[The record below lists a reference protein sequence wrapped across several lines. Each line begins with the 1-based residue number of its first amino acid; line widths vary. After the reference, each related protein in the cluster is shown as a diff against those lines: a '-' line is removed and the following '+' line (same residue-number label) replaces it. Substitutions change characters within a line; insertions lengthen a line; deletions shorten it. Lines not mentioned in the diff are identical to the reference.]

1 MKKYIIK
8 RTIAT
13 VITIWA
19 VITVTF
25 FLMHMIPG
33 GPFDSIGQD
42 VPPETLEAMN
52 ERYHLND
59 PVPQQY
65 IRYLCDVVQG
75 DLGPSYRQS
84 GVSVTSILKQGFPVS
99 AKVGT
104 VAVIIIVS
112 FGIVL
117 GVIAALFKGR
127 FIEQFITVFTTIGM
141 SIPGFVMAASILYFF
156 SERWALLPSN
166 GISTWKHYVGPVIA
180 LSLFSIA
187 FIVRL
192 MASNLREVLQQDY
205 IRTARANG
213 IPEYKVIFKH
223 AMRNAIIPVI
233 TYLGPTVGSI
243 LTGSFV
249 VEKVFTIP
257 GMGKYFVDSINMRD
271 YTVLMGV
278 TLFYAVLI
286 ILILFLIDLVY
297 AWIDPRIK
305 LK

>member
-33 GPFDSIGQD
+33 GPFDLIGQD

-65 IRYLCDVVQG
+65 IRYLVNAVQG

-84 GVSVTSILKQGFPVS
+84 GVSVVSILKQGFPVS
-99 AKVGT
+99 AKVGA
-104 VAVIIIVS
+104 VAVVIIVS
-112 FGIVL
+112 FGVVL
-117 GVIAALFKGR
+117 GIIAALFKGR
-127 FIEQFITVFTTIGM
+127 FIEQFVTVFTTIGM

-166 GISTWKHYVGPVIA
+166 GISTWKHYIGPVVA

-223 AMRNAIIPVI
+223 AMRNAIIPVV

-297 AWIDPRIK
+297 VWIDPRIK

>member
-8 RTIAT
+8 RTLAT

-65 IRYLCDVVQG
+65 IRYLLDVVQG

-84 GVSVTSILKQGFPVS
+84 GVSVVSILKQGFPVS
-99 AKVGT
+99 AKVGA
-104 VAVIIIVS
+104 VAVVIIVS

-117 GVIAALFKGR
+117 GIIAALFKGR
-127 FIEQFITVFTTIGM
+127 FIEQFVTIFTTIGM

-166 GISTWKHYVGPVIA
+166 GISTWKHYIGPVIA

-223 AMRNAIIPVI
+223 AMRNAIIPVV

-297 AWIDPRIK
+297 VWIDPRIK